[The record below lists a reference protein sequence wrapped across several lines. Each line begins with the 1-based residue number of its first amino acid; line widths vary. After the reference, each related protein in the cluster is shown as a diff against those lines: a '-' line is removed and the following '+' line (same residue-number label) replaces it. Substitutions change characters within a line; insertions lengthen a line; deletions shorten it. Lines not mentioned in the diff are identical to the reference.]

1 MDAIPFTRPH
11 DRDPPLPPDQP
22 KVRMDSSS
30 SSSSSSGSSSSDSE
44 DGLDFE
50 QPTSS
55 QRQEETA
62 SGGAAGGITSSGIT
76 SSTHNVIE
84 NRTYIRTLNAP
95 LHIGP
100 SLAISNTVFQGGQ
113 QPGSIRIPTKTEQ
126 DHIMECSRSRRM
138 VSAQELRSI
147 AGHIGERWKHVGNAL
162 KFNHAQLDEIED
174 EKPDSIAERVEY
186 MLLLWINWRCERATI
201 NRLTKALFKHN
212 VYDAIMAITP

>member
-62 SGGAAGGITSSGIT
+62 SGGAAGGGIT